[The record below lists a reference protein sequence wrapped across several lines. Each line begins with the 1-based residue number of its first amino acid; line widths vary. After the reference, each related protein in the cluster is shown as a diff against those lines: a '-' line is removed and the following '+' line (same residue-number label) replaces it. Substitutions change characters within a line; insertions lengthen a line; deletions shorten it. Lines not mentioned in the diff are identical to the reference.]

1 MARTLTPA
9 QVAGGFGP
17 VDPGPQP
24 DHTADD
30 PVPAVDPAPAVDP
43 VAVPDPPDPERVAP
57 LTLGVMGSLVSLFE
71 QLGGILPMAHSL
83 SRTVSQARIQFDQL
97 VFHSTP
103 PADQPPK

>member
-9 QVAGGFGP
+9 QVAGDMP

-30 PVPAVDPAPAVDP
+30 PAPAVDP
-43 VAVPDPPDPERVAP
+43 VVVSDPPDPERVAP

>member
-9 QVAGGFGP
+9 QVAG
-17 VDPGPQP
+17 DAQEPQP

-30 PVPAVDPAPAVDP
+30 QAPEADPIVDPGPPPAL
-43 VAVPDPPDPERVAP
+43 PDPERVAP